1 MGVTDSYYGCEAA
14 AMMNLI
20 KIKGHIVLCVL
31 VGLLVSEAYSE
42 TIEEELAHVKLRL
55 HFMKNL
61 YKKLCNQYSEVAAN
75 CSAPAVR
82 CSECPEGW
90 FQVENQCFILRSDKM
105 DWANSQKNCTDSGGH
120 LAILTNREELDA
132 VRREN
137 RRIGEAVFKN
147 YWIGLTDIEN
157 EGHWK
162 WVDNSTLKVAFWDM
176 QAKEP
181 DNHLSG
187 GKEGEDCVVVDSTT
201 ETWFDV
207 PCSFMYPRI
216 CQMDAT
222 PFE

>member
-1 MGVTDSYYGCEAA
+1 
-14 AMMNLI
+14 MMNLV
-20 KIKGHIVLCVL
+20 KTKGHIVLCVL
-31 VGLLVSEAYSE
+31 VGLLISEAYSE
-42 TIEEELAHVKLRL
+42 TVEEELAYVKLRL

-90 FQVENQCFILRSDKM
+90 FQVGDQCFILRSDKM
-105 DWANSQKNCTDSGGH
+105 DWANSQKNCTESGGH

-132 VRREN
+132 VEREN
-137 RRIGEAVFKN
+137 KRIGNAVFKD

-162 WVDNSTLKVAFWDM
+162 WVDNSTLKVAFWDT
-176 QAKEP
+176 QNKEP
-181 DNHLSG
+181 DNNLSG
-187 GKEGEDCVVVDSTT
+187 GQEGEDCVVVDSTT